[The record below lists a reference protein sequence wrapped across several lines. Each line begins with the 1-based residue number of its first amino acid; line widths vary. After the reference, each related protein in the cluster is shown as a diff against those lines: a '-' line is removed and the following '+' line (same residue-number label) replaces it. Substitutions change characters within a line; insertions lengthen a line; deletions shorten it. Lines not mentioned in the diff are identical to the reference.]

1 MALSVELLEKDVE
14 KFVLELENQSRPSI
28 QNFLQELWKTEYTL
42 DRLTGLESVLYE
54 LARSEEVLEA
64 CEDVVTYLWENS
76 VTTQYLESVATF
88 LLQCIDL
95 MEPWKRERIAFH
107 IIQLMRDQCTEK
119 QIIFEVFA
127 TLLSRL
133 EESKDLSTS
142 IVERLCANAC
152 HSSNLFPLLSSIVNQ
167 HFPLS
172 SLVAIVRKAFEC
184 IKDKDLLLEN
194 QAVSICTLFRI
205 KEVYINGM
213 AVTKLNSLI
222 ENMRQSSFD
231 VGTEFFQRTL
241 SQFISI
247 LRKHDYIADQIAK
260 SLKIVKNL
268 CNATVY
274 TYTSNDRISGSAFL
288 RKVCLPL
295 PDPETVIEQIVNFAG
310 SELSSVVT
318 GLIQHCF
325 VLLKSAAPPS
335 TVNGLFGAQNRCGA
349 GAAKT
354 RRALPARK
362 FVQQQQQQQQQMNSV
377 SSSPSNL
384 SPKSRISRLAINA
397 LTEIFQAGLIALFS
411 FRRRCLNNFPEFRE
425 DIVATALNRI
435 WAQPTKP
442 VCFQMT
448 ELIGEL
454 AALCPVEFAESASE
468 PLSRIFDCLGV
479 FPLEVS
485 TALLHALLPLFVV
498 SVAKTDS
505 NNAAKGMT
513 ALAELQLRVITTLRK
528 MATTYSVPVR
538 RIAVAGFI
546 SLLKNLR
553 VRSSN
558 FRTASQQSWSMSS
571 QSEASSQSWFN
582 SIATFSQV
590 PTSDAFLLF
599 SQIKSTQ
606 VAQAVTKLPSNL
618 ERNESLCTEI
628 VSLLHRLINST
639 FFGGTSGSLLSDPS
653 ALVKSDIYWGL
664 CEVAVSNR
672 GLVGPVLT
680 LFTRLLSACI
690 EPALSNYKP
699 IFKDGAFILPQA
711 VTAVPLK
718 LSQLISIG
726 SGSESELCYRD
737 HPEILVWCLQILL
750 SLPLL
755 RHHWTRF
762 GSSFVQPGSSL
773 TSGSSQFTQ
782 TSNSILLSQSAL
794 LCGSFGLS
802 MRIFNRA
809 ASLLLNL
816 CASLRETALDEFG
829 LTPDIDLGS
838 SPAGQANRARL
849 MVLLGL
855 YDACLEFEAKN
866 LLNTVTDS
874 GATWS
879 HLKRLFS
886 RREAA
891 RKLFFRISDKDE
903 EEQLKADETL
913 ATNSVSTPANEVS
926 TNLCF
931 VGTSEGRL
939 RGALLVSG
947 LRSIVAALPRAL
959 LSASTAP
966 AFALQLLQTTC
977 ARLAELTA
985 GVNSQQQSLL
995 SVVYRSTFVRI
1006 VARILRLAIRFYA
1019 SYLDDVEGEETQ
1031 AKSSSLS
1038 STATTALQTCALCF
1052 SVVAD
1057 SLGSKRLLTL
1067 VTELHSV
1074 ALDPKPL
1081 SEDDADCGNGEEIV
1095 EPKINESNIEIEPS
1109 ASEQIVTNQSRAL
1122 TSLVKLFKGWVT
1134 RVLNLTSSSL
1144 GVDSPDQSMSR
1155 LLANTPRGSCCLIT
1169 DLTILLPTLIRLCEA
1184 RTNVLSAS
1192 SAASSVTSSS
1202 TVQHP
1207 DFSGLDRVLVW
1218 LLRLI
1223 TSNEVFEGKAGV
1235 QVGSQTM
1242 RLTLHLARLLGS
1254 ANSAGTSNVGQR
1266 RSSAGI
1272 SSLSE
1277 LTWDDIIVLLATD
1290 IRTTLG
1296 SIENDVSE
1304 SGTRSSGSSAS
1315 SSHVKTSKLER
1326 KSMKITFPMLRCRS
1340 AVNSLFQIL
1349 MPALAQA
1356 LDDLSWLV
1364 ASVNQEVQ
1372 RDILESGL
1380 FVAAP
1385 KSSNTIFTNLP
1396 DARRA
1401 RELAIC
1407 DMLLTFGEVLDE
1419 LLQTSI
1425 QPAFAY
1431 EVIRLTTG
1439 FFDLLGKLTK
1449 HASLYLYYSTY
1460 LPSYLSLIQRNCGT
1474 FPSTF
1479 ERVVRLFGRQ
1489 VSPHSYTFV
1498 YFIQVREAEN
1508 LEVKPPKRAKTDS
1521 TFVKPKNPA
1530 PSKTMISRNLK
1541 DAKLI
1546 PQLIFAV
1553 EQYESLLSTLS
1564 KKSKVPLIDN
1574 IRMGL
1579 SRDFR
1584 INQSSALAILEA
1596 ETEAAP
1602 DPLDAE
1608 LPPLSEPGTQYNE
1621 GIEEGDEDEEEED
1634 EEAIADTDNEES
1646 ADLDEET
1653 GGLRL
1658 STPGQ
1663 KRPIFRVKY
1672 HSRK

>member
-1 MALSVELLEKDVE
+1 MTLSVELLEKDAE
-14 KFVLELENQSRPSI
+14 RFVLELETQSRPSI

-64 CEDVVTYLWENS
+64 CEDVIKYLWTNS

-88 LLQCIDL
+88 LLQC
-95 MEPWKRERIAFH
+95 
-107 IIQLMRDQCTEK
+107 
-119 QIIFEVFA
+119 V
-127 TLLSRL
+127 
-133 EESKDLSTS
+133 
-142 IVERLCANAC
+142 V
-152 HSSNLFPLLSSIVNQ
+152 
-167 HFPLS
+167 
-172 SLVAIVRKAFEC
+172 
-184 IKDKDLLLEN
+184 
-194 QAVSICTLFRI
+194 
-205 KEVYINGM
+205 
-213 AVTKLNSLI
+213 
-222 ENMRQSSFD
+222 
-231 VGTEFFQRTL
+231 
-241 SQFISI
+241 
-247 LRKHDYIADQIAK
+247 K
-260 SLKIVKNL
+260 SL
-268 CNATVY
+268 CNAAVY

-295 PDPETVIEQIVNFAG
+295 PDPETVVEQIVNFSG
-310 SELSSVVT
+310 SELNSVVT

-325 VLLKSAAPPS
+325 ALLKSATPPS
-335 TVNGLFGAQNRCGA
+335 IANGLLGAQNRCGLA
-349 GAAKT
+349 AAKS
-354 RRALPARK
+354 RRALSARK
-362 FVQQQQQQQQQMNSV
+362 FVQQQQQMNGV
-377 SSSPSNL
+377 SSASSKL
-384 SPKSRISRLAINA
+384 SPKFRISRLAINA
-397 LTEIFQAGLIALFS
+397 LTEVFQA
-411 FRRRCLNNFPEFRE
+411 
-425 DIVATALNRI
+425 
-435 WAQPTKP
+435 K
-442 VCFQMT
+442 
-448 ELIGEL
+448 LIGEL

-498 SVAKTDS
+498 SVAKTD
-505 NNAAKGMT
+505 AAKGMT

-606 VAQAVTKLPSNL
+606 VAQAVAKLPSNL

-639 FFGGTSGSLLSDPS
+639 FFGGTSGTLLSDPS

-699 IFKDGAFILPQA
+699 VFKDGAFILPQTI
-711 VTAVPLK
+711 TAVPLK

-726 SGSESELCYRD
+726 SGSESERYYRD
-737 HPEILVWCLQILL
+737 HPEVLVWCLQILL

-782 TSNSILLSQSAL
+782 SCNSILLSQSAL
-794 LCGSFGLS
+794 FCGSFGLS

-816 CASLRETALDEFG
+816 SASLRETALDEFG
-829 LTPDIDLGS
+829 LTSDIDLGS
-838 SPAGQANRARL
+838 SAAGQANQARL

-891 RKLFFRISDKDE
+891 RKLFFRLPDKDE
-903 EEQLKADETL
+903 EEQTKADDTL
-913 ATNSVSTPANEVS
+913 AGNTVSTSANEVS
-926 TNLCF
+926 TNICF

-959 LSASTAP
+959 LSTSTAP

-995 SVVYRSTFVRI
+995 SVVYRSTFIRI
-1006 VARILRLAIRFYA
+1006 VARILRLAIRFYS

-1031 AKSSSLS
+1031 KKSSLIS
-1038 STATTALQTCALCF
+1038 STATAALQTCALCF

-1074 ALDPKPL
+1074 ATAPKPL
-1081 SEDDADCGNGEEIV
+1081 SEEDLDCGNGEEIV
-1095 EPKINESNIEIEPS
+1095 EPKANEGNIEIELS
-1109 ASEQIVTNQSRAL
+1109 VSEQTVTNQSRSL

-1144 GVDSPDQSMSR
+1144 GVGSADQSMNR
-1155 LLANTPRGSCCLIT
+1155 PMANTLRGSCSLIT
-1169 DLTILLPTLIRLCEA
+1169 DLTILLPMLIRLCEA
-1184 RTNVLSAS
+1184 RTNVLSAT
-1192 SAASSVTSSS
+1192 SAASSITSSA
-1202 TVQHP
+1202 VQQP

-1223 TSNEVFEGKAGV
+1223 TSKEVFEGKTGI

-1254 ANSAGTSNVGQR
+1254 ANSTGNSNGGQR

-1272 SSLSE
+1272 SSLAE
-1277 LTWDDIIVLLATD
+1277 LTWDDIIVLLASD

-1296 SIENDVSE
+1296 SIENDISE
-1304 SGTRSSGSSAS
+1304 SGNRSSSSSVS
-1315 SSHVKTSKLER
+1315 SSHIKTSKLGR
-1326 KSMKITFPMLRCRS
+1326 KSMKITFPMLRCKS

-1349 MPALAQA
+1349 MPALTQA

-1364 ASVNQEVQ
+1364 ESVNQEIQ

-1380 FVAAP
+1380 FVSAP
-1385 KSSNTIFTNLP
+1385 KSSDITFTNLP
-1396 DARRA
+1396 DARRS

-1431 EVIRLTTG
+1431 EYI
-1439 FFDLLGKLTK
+1439 
-1449 HASLYLYYSTY
+1449 
-1460 LPSYLSLIQRNCGT
+1460 SLIQRNFGT

-1489 VSPHSYTFV
+1489 VSPHSYAFV
-1498 YFIQVREAEN
+1498 YFIQIREAEN

-1521 TFVKPKNPA
+1521 TLVKPKNPA

-1564 KKSKVPLIDN
+1564 KKSKVTLVDN

-1596 ETEAAP
+1596 EIEAAP

-1608 LPPLSEPGTQYNE
+1608 LPPISEPGTQRHE
-1621 GIEEGDEDEEEED
+1621 GNEEGDEEDEEEDE

-1653 GGLRL
+1653 GGPQF
-1658 STPGQ
+1658 SVPGH